1 MSMFED
7 IPVDVGVIY
16 EGERI
21 RKNQM
26 YVELGGPKVESK
38 FEVVKSRPMD
48 EIEDEKIT
56 VIGPDLKDLEPGGNY
71 TYGIWIDVAGKEVE
85 EELEGV
91 IERRVHEFCNYIE
104 GFMHLNQRYD
114 IWLRLSKKSFEKG
127 LNSFKLI
134 GKVLQRLFK
143 TDLPF
148 IEKIQITF
156 VTNPEKAKEM
166 MEKAIKIYDARDAR
180 ARGLK
185 DEDVEEFYGCTLCQ
199 SFAPTHCCVITPQ
212 RYANCG
218 AISWFDGRAAARVD
232 PKGPIFKIERGECL
246 DAFKGEW
253 SGADQAVKER
263 TMGEIAQIQL
273 YTAQHK
279 PEQNLYPHTSCG
291 CFEAIAFYIPEVDG
305 MGIIDRGFKERS
317 VNGLPFS
324 TMADATAGGRQ
335 VDGFHGLSI
344 EYMRSPKFLQVDDG
358 WNRIVWMPASVKERV
373 KDFIPKDMVDKIA
386 TENDVN
392 TVDELKVFLEKMAHP
407 VVERWKAVPVE
418 VAPEVEKVEVA
429 PEVGVAAAPTAI
441 PVSGVPISAGGFQIT
456 IQGAPVAAGGFKI
469 ILKDAKIYAKKV
481 IIRRVEK

>member
-21 RKNQM
+21 RRKQM
-26 YVELGGPKVESK
+26 HVELGGPKIEAK
-38 FEVVKSRPMD
+38 FEVVKSRPLD

-56 VIGPDLKDLEPGGNY
+56 VIGPDLKELEPGKSY
-71 TYGIWIDVAGKEVE
+71 PFGIWVDVAGKDVE

-91 IERRVHEFCNYIE
+91 IERRIHEFCNFIE

-127 LNSFKLI
+127 LNSFKMI
-134 GKVLQRLFK
+134 GKVLYRLFK
-143 TDLPF
+143 SDLSF

-156 VTNPEKAKEM
+156 VTDPKKAKEM
-166 MEKAIKIYDARDAR
+166 MKKAMKIYEARDAR

-185 DEDVEEFYGCTLCQ
+185 DEDVEEFYGCSLCQ

-253 SGADQAVKER
+253 SGANQAVKEK
-263 TMGEIAQIQL
+263 TMGEISRIQL
-273 YTAQHK
+273 YTGQHK
-279 PEQNLYPHTSCG
+279 PEQTLYPHTSCG

-305 MGIIDRGFKERS
+305 LGIVDRGFKERT

-324 TMADATAGGRQ
+324 TMADAAAGGRQ

-344 EYMRSPKFLQVDDG
+344 EYMRSPKFLQVDGG
-358 WNRIVWMPASVKERV
+358 WNRIVWMPSSVKERV
-373 KDFIPKDMVDKIA
+373 KEFIPKDMVDKVA
-386 TENDVN
+386 TEKDVN
-392 TVDELKVFLEKMAHP
+392 TIDELKVFLEKRVHP
-407 VVERWKAVPVE
+407 VVERWKAIPAE
-418 VAPEVEKVEVA
+418 VAPEVEEA
-429 PEVGVAAAPTAI
+429 EVAAAPLEI
-441 PVSGVPISAGGFQIT
+441 PISGVPIT
-456 IQGAPVAAGGFKI
+456 AGGFKI
-469 ILKDAKIYAKKV
+469 ILKDAKIYAKKI

>member
-21 RKNQM
+21 RRKQM
-26 YVELGGPKVESK
+26 HVELGGPNVETK
-38 FEVVKSRPMD
+38 FEVVKSRSMD
-48 EIEDEKIT
+48 EIEDGKIT
-56 VIGPDLKDLEPGGNY
+56 VIGPDLKDLEPGKSY
-71 TYGIWIDVAGKEVE
+71 PFGIWIDVAGKEVE
-85 EELEGV
+85 EGLEGV
-91 IERRVHEFCNYIE
+91 IERRIHEFCNYIE

-114 IWLRLSKKSFEKG
+114 IWMRISKKSFEKG

-134 GKVLQRLFK
+134 GKVLYRLFK
-143 TDLPF
+143 SDLSF

-156 VTNPEKAKEM
+156 VTDPEKGKEM
-166 MEKAIKIYDARDAR
+166 LKKAMEIYEARDAR

-232 PKGPIFKIERGECL
+232 PKGPIFKIERGECI

-253 SGADQAVKER
+253 SGANQAVKEN
-263 TMGEIAQIQL
+263 TMGEIARIQL
-273 YTAQHK
+273 YTGQHK
-279 PEQNLYPHTSCG
+279 PEQELYPHTSCG

-305 MGIIDRGFKERS
+305 LGIVDRGFKERT

-344 EYMRSPKFLQVDDG
+344 EYLRSPKFLQVDGG
-358 WNRIVWMPASVKERV
+358 WKRIVWMPSSVKERV
-373 KDFIPKDMVDKIA
+373 KDFIPKDMVDKVS
-386 TENDVN
+386 TEKDVN
-392 TVDELKVFLEKMAHP
+392 TIDELKAFLEKRAHP
-407 VVERWKAVPVE
+407 VVERWKAIPAE
-418 VAPEVEKVEVA
+418 ATPEVEEVEVEA
-429 PEVGVAAAPTAI
+429 PLEI
-441 PVSGVPISAGGFQIT
+441 PISGVPIT
-456 IQGAPVAAGGFKI
+456 AGGFKI
-469 ILKDAKIYAKKV
+469 ILKDAKIHAKKI
-481 IIRRVEK
+481 IIRRVKK

>member
-1 MSMFED
+1 MAMFKD

-21 RKNQM
+21 RRAQM
-26 YVELGGPKVESK
+26 HVELGGPRIESK
-38 FEVVKSRPMD
+38 FEVVKSRPKD
-48 EIEDEKIT
+48 EVEDEKIT
-56 VIGPDLKDLEPGGNY
+56 VIGPDLKDLEPEGCY
-71 TYGIWIDVAGKEVE
+71 PFGIWIDVAGKEVE

-114 IWLRLSKKSFEKG
+114 IWLRLSKKSFNRGVNRFE
-127 LNSFKLI
+127 LI
-134 GKVLQRLFK
+134 GKVLHRLFK
-143 TDLPF
+143 SDLPF
-148 IEKIQITF
+148 IEKIQTTF
-156 VTNPEKAKEM
+156 VTDPEKTKEM
-166 MEKAIKIYDARDAR
+166 MQEAIEIYDARDAR

-232 PKGPIFKIERGECL
+232 PKGPIFTVEKGECL
-246 DAFKGEW
+246 DGFKGEW
-253 SGADQAVKER
+253 SGANKTVSEH
-263 TMGEIAQIQL
+263 TIGEITRVQL

-279 PEQNLYPHTSCG
+279 PDQELYPHTSCG

-305 MGIIDRGFKERS
+305 MGIVDRGFKERT

-324 TMADATAGGRQ
+324 TMADSTAGGRQ

-344 EYMRSPKFLQVDDG
+344 EYMRSPKFLQVDGG
-358 WNRIVWMPASVKERV
+358 WNRIVWLPANVKERV
-373 KDFIPKDMVDKIA
+373 KDFIPKDVIAKLA
-386 TENDVN
+386 TEGEAK
-392 TVDELKVFLEKMAHP
+392 TVDELKTFLEKVEHP
-407 VVERWKAVPVE
+407 VVERWKAIPVE
-418 VAPEVEKVEVA
+418 VAPEEEAEVEAAIEV
-429 PEVGVAAAPTAI
+429 
-441 PVSGVPISAGGFQIT
+441 PVPGVPI
-456 IQGAPVAAGGFKI
+456 AAGGFKI
-469 ILKDAKIYAKKV
+469 ILRDAKIHAKKV

>member
-1 MSMFED
+1 MAMFED

-21 RKNQM
+21 RRHQM
-26 YVELGGPKVESK
+26 YVELGGPNVESK
-38 FEVVKSRPMD
+38 FEVVKSRSIE

-56 VIGPDLKDLEPGGNY
+56 VIGPDLKDLEPGGKY
-71 TYGIWIDVAGKEVE
+71 PFGIWIEVAGKEVE

-114 IWLRLSKKSFEKG
+114 IWLRLGKKSFEKG
-127 LNSFKLI
+127 LNSLKLI
-134 GKVLQRLFK
+134 GKVLHRLFK
-143 TDLPF
+143 SDLPF
-148 IEKIQITF
+148 IEKIEITF
-156 VTNPEKAKEM
+156 FTDPEKVEEM
-166 MEKAIKIYDARDAR
+166 MRKAMNIYDSRDAR

-232 PKGPIFKIERGECL
+232 PKGPIFKIEKGECL

-253 SGADQAVKER
+253 SGANKSVKEN
-263 TMGEIAQIQL
+263 TMGEITRVQL
-273 YTAQHK
+273 YTSQHK
-279 PEQNLYPHTSCG
+279 PEQELYPHTSCG
-291 CFEAIAFYIPEVDG
+291 CFEAIAFYIPEVE
-305 MGIIDRGFKERS
+305 GIGIVDRGFKERT

-344 EYMRSPKFLQVDDG
+344 EYMRSPKFLQVDEG
-358 WNRIVWMPASVKERV
+358 WNNIVWMPASIKGRV
-373 KDFIPKDMVDKIA
+373 KDFIPKDLVAKIA
-386 TENDVN
+386 TENDVK
-392 TVDELKVFLEKMAHP
+392 TIDELKGFLEKVTHP
-407 VVERWKAVPVE
+407 VVEKWKAIPVE
-418 VAPEVEKVEVA
+418 VTSEAEEAEVEAAPEVS
-429 PEVGVAAAPTAI
+429 I
-441 PVSGVPISAGGFQIT
+441 PGIPITAGGFR
-456 IQGAPVAAGGFKI
+456 I
-469 ILKDAKIYAKKV
+469 ILKDAKIHAKKV
-481 IIRRVEK
+481 IIRKMEK

>member
-1 MSMFED
+1 MAMFED

-21 RKNQM
+21 RKHQM
-26 YVELGGPKVESK
+26 QVELGGPKVEEK
-38 FEVVKSRPMD
+38 FEVVKSRSMG

-56 VIGPDLKDLEPGGNY
+56 VIGPDLKDLEPGGRY
-71 TYGIWIDVAGKEVE
+71 PYGIWIEVAGKEVE

-114 IWLRLSKKSFEKG
+114 IWLRLSKKSFERG

-134 GKVLQRLFK
+134 GKVLHKLFK
-143 TDLPF
+143 SDLPF
-148 IEKIQITF
+148 IEKIQTTF
-156 VTNPEKAKEM
+156 FTDPEKVKEM
-166 MEKAIKIYDARDAR
+166 RKKAIEIYDARDAR

-185 DEDVEEFYGCTLCQ
+185 DEDVEEFYGCNLCQ
-199 SFAPTHCCVITPQ
+199 SFAPTHSCIITPQ

-232 PKGPIFKIERGECL
+232 PKGPIFKIEKGECL

-253 SGADQAVKER
+253 SGADKSLKEN
-263 TMGEIAQIQL
+263 TMGEITRVQL
-273 YTAQHK
+273 YTSQHK
-279 PEQNLYPHTSCG
+279 PEQDLYPHTSCG

-305 MGIIDRGFKERS
+305 MGIVDRGFKEIT

-344 EYMRSPKFLQVDDG
+344 EYMRSPKFLQVDEG
-358 WNRIVWMPASVKERV
+358 WNRIVWMPSSVKERV
-373 KDFIPKDMVDKIA
+373 KDFIPKEVVDKIA
-386 TENDVN
+386 TENDVS
-392 TVDELKVFLEKMAHP
+392 TIDELKGYLEKTMHP
-407 VVERWKAVPVE
+407 VIDRWKAIPVE
-418 VAPEVEKVEVA
+418 VAPEVEEVEAEAA
-429 PEVGVAAAPTAI
+429 PEVA
-441 PVSGVPISAGGFQIT
+441 VSGVPI
-456 IQGAPVAAGGFKI
+456 AAGGFKI
-469 ILKDAKIYAKKV
+469 ILKDAKIHAKKV
-481 IIRRVEK
+481 IIRRIEE